1 MFVLTGVGFLR
12 NMEAPEKEASG
23 GDEGLYFIVTEA
35 GVLGKKLT
43 RVSLV
48 TLLVSEG
55 RQV

>member
-23 GDEGLYFIVTEA
+23 GDEALYFIVTEA
-35 GVLGKKLT
+35 CVLGRKLT